1 MKKYLLLLALAAGV
15 AVGCDK
21 KSTVPMTPTGPTN
34 TDTDTGSN
42 TLTYLYVNSFA
53 YSTMKTYYLWEA
65 EISAAFASWKDD
77 DEPKSKVKDARYKDS
92 EGKDIDKWTMLTDD
106 YSSFVSSVEGVSTT
120 YGMDF
125 TLYYTDQTYSAVC
138 MVVNYTAADSPAR
151 KAGLK
156 RGDAIMKVNGKSLG
170 VDDYYDIITDDYY
183 NSSSCTLELYGGS
196 SVTMTAVEMY
206 EDPVLLY
213 KTFSFNDKKVGY
225 LVYNSFTLAS
235 WERLIEACKYFKEEG
250 VTELILDL
258 RYNSG
263 GYVTTEYTLASMLA
277 PKSAVESKAVFEK
290 EVYNAAL
297 QNALGDTDV
306 LFKDSFSYTQNNQT
320 VTYSTAD
327 ANIGLSKIYVLYTS
341 SSASASESLIVG
353 LRPYMDIEI
362 IGSQSSGKYCSGI
375 IYPASSWVE
384 DYKDYFS
391 SNGMSATVA
400 EKQTENWGI
409 YVMIS
414 RYADVNGE
422 TPCMPDGFVP
432 DIEADDYPLEGLELG
447 DENETMLKT
456 ALKRAGKTDFA
467 EVATRAQR
475 SARLTPREPLGGAAA
490 NGYRLFLPDNLPEL
504 PQ

>member
-65 EISAAFASWKDD
+65 EISAAFASWKND
-77 DEPKSKVKDARYKDS
+77 DEPKAKVKEARYKDS
-92 EGKDIDKWTMLTDD
+92 DGKDIDKWTMLTDD
-106 YSSFVSSVEGVSTT
+106 YSSLVSSVGGVSTT

-125 TLYYTDQTYSAVC
+125 TLYYTDQTYSSVC

-196 SVTMTAVEMY
+196 TVTMTAVEMY

-213 KTFSFNDKKVGY
+213 KMFSFNDKKVGY

-235 WERLIEACKYFKEEG
+235 WERLIEACKYFKDEG

-447 DENETMLKT
+447 DENEMMLKT

-475 SARLTPREPLGGAAA
+475 SARLTPREPLGGTAA

>member
-1 MKKYLLLLALAAGV
+1 MIMKKLLWFLTIASISITA
-15 AVGCDK
+15 CDK
-21 KSTVPMTPTGPTN
+21 TGTKPDDIEPEITEPEN
-34 TDTDTGSN
+34 N
-42 TLTYLYVNSFA
+42 YLYVNSFA

-65 EISAAFASWKDD
+65 EISQAFASWNDN
-77 DEPKSKVKDARYKDS
+77 DEPKAKVKEARYKDS
-92 EGKDIDKWTMLTDD
+92 EGNDIDKWTTLTDD
-106 YSSFVSSVEGVSTT
+106 YSSFASSVNGVTTT
-120 YGMDF
+120 YGLDY
-125 TLYYTDQTYSAVC
+125 TLYYTDNTHKSVC
-138 MVVNYTAADSPAR
+138 MVVNYTAENSPAR

-156 RGDAIMKVNGKSLG
+156 RGDVIMKVGGNELGINEYVKILTNGFHNAANCIL
-170 VDDYYDIITDDYY
+170 
-183 NSSSCTLELYGGS
+183 TLLDGS
-196 SVTMTAVEMY
+196 TVTMTAVEMY

-213 KTFSFNDKKVGY
+213 KTFSFNNKKVGY

-235 WERLIEACKYFKEEG
+235 WERLIEACKYFKKEG

-475 SARLTPREPLGGAAA
+475 SARLTPREPLGGTAA
-490 NGYRLFLPDNLPEL
+490 NGYRIFLPDNLPEL

>member
-1 MKKYLLLLALAAGV
+1 MKKYLLLLALAAV
-15 AVGCDK
+15 CAAGCGKNTTD
-21 KSTVPMTPTGPTN
+21 PIAPEDP
-34 TDTDTGSN
+34 TDTDTDTDS
-42 TLTYLYVNSFA
+42 LTYLYVNSFA

-65 EISAAFASWKDD
+65 EISAAFASWKND
-77 DEPKSKVKDARYKDS
+77 DEPKAKVKEARYKDS
-92 EGKDIDKWTMLTDD
+92 EGNDIDKWTMLTDD
-106 YSSFVSSVEGVSTT
+106 YSSLVSSVGGVSTT

-156 RGDAIMKVNGKSLG
+156 RGDAIMKVNGKTLG
-170 VDDYYDIITDDYY
+170 IDDYYDIITDDYY
-183 NSSSCTLELYGGS
+183 NSSSCTLDLYSGS

-235 WERLIEACKYFKEEG
+235 WERLIEAGKYFKEEG

-277 PKSAVESKAVFEK
+277 PKSAVDSKAVFEK
-290 EVYNAAL
+290 EVYNATL
-297 QNALGDTDV
+297 QEVLGNEGV
-306 LFKDSFSYTQNNQT
+306 RFKDSFSYTDNGQSC
-320 VTYSTAD
+320 TYSTAD

-353 LRPYMDIEI
+353 LRPYIDIEI

-375 IYPASSWVE
+375 LYPASYWVE

-391 SNGMSATVA
+391 SYGMSATEA
-400 EKQTENWGI
+400 EKQTDNWGL

-414 RYADVNGE
+414 RYADKNGE
-422 TPCMPDGFVP
+422 TPCMPDGFTP
-432 DIEADDYPLEGLELG
+432 DVKATDRPNEGIELG
-447 DENETMLKT
+447 DENETMLKV

-467 EVATRAQR
+467 EVSTRAQR
-475 SARLTPREPLGGAAA
+475 SARLTPGEPLGGTAA
-490 NGYRLFLPDNLPEL
+490 NGYRIFLPEDLSVPGAGH
-504 PQ
+504 